1 MDSAEVVTNVDIE
14 VIVELLFVLRMP
26 PTGPVG
32 GEVLVLAFLARR
44 TKASKVLPVVGA
56 LMAPTIPAWQWFPT
70 VCPQ

>member
-32 GEVLVLAFLARR
+32 GEVLVLAFLAEERR
-44 TKASKVLPVVGA
+44 HRRYYP
-56 LMAPTIPAWQWFPT
+56 WWEH
-70 VCPQ
+70 